1 MNCCICAKS
10 IPATAWTIDD
20 GNLVSELPQCAWGLV
35 CSDCASATRR
45 PTESAEIRLSD
56 NTFAQ
61 VNGYGSRHFAR
72 RASMSSPAEH
82 ASFDRVEVVIDGV
95 VVDRAALSAADE
107 DRVVCAIERMVCSD

>member
-10 IPATAWTIDD
+10 IPATAWTIDAD

-35 CSDCASATRR
+35 CCATRR

-56 NTFAQ
+56 NTLAQ
-61 VNGYGSRHFAR
+61 VNGYGSRHYAR
-72 RASMSSPAEH
+72 RATMWSPVEPAN
-82 ASFDRVEVVIDGV
+82 FDRVEVVIDGV

>member
-35 CSDCASATRR
+35 CADCVIRR

-56 NTFAQ
+56 DTFAQ
-61 VNGYGSRHFAR
+61 VNGYGSRHYAR
-72 RASMSSPAEH
+72 RASMWSPVETAN
-82 ASFDRVEVVIDGV
+82 FDRVEVVIDGV
-95 VVDRAALSAADE
+95 AVDRATLSAADE
-107 DRVVCAIERMVCSD
+107 DRVLCAVERMVRSD